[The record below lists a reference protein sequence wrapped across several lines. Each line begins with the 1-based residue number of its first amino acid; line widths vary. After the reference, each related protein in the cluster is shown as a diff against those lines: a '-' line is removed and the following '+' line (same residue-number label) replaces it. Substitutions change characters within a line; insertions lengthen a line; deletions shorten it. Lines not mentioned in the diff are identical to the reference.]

1 MNQLKS
7 FTTLFVLCILCL
19 CVWLHTFSLCK
30 TYFFVIVQL
39 GVFQMNMGKLN
50 EVMCFFLKKNL
61 LLYLV
66 ITYEV
71 RTFALA
77 FRDERLSEKF
87 FEKIP

>member
-50 EVMCFFLKKNL
+50 EVMCFFLKKTCCYIWSLRVKCVL
-61 LLYLV
+61 LHS
-66 ITYEV
+66 
-71 RTFALA
+71 
-77 FRDERLSEKF
+77 LSGTNG
-87 FEKIP
+87 